1 MEIKNKFRVPSVFP
15 TSDLPK
21 QIERFNNFACVPSA
35 FTYFRHDKHD
45 ERNYLF
51 NKNNKFC
58 KFKKRKIDMQK
69 LHT

>member
-35 FTYFRHDKHD
+35 FAYFRHVKHD
-45 ERNYLF
+45 ERNIKFYLI
-51 NKNNKFC
+51 
-58 KFKKRKIDMQK
+58 KILNFVSLK
-69 LHT
+69 IEK